1 MPLITEDIKKA
12 KGSYQEYYFRPKP
25 SSTQSL
31 LSSSYDIFKSRY
43 TRLKLSIL
51 ERNMSDS
58 ESLSLG
64 LVIYSAVKPIFKIY
78 FIIAIGFILA
88 KRNILTVTTCR
99 DISDTIVTAIMPCL
113 IFNNMVSYLKSSDIK
128 NVGIIIFTSCLLF
141 TFGGFSAYGIHLIT
155 KSPKRWLGGLIS
167 VGIFPNISDLP
178 IAYLQ
183 TFAKGG
189 TIFTSAEG
197 NKGVAYVCIFLMG
210 MTLLQFSFG
219 LFRLIQWDFRDE
231 LKGQDLER
239 SASGETNE
247 SNKSFHERDDSE
259 EKSTRRAS
267 NDERET
273 IRAAAHTR
281 DSTADEEALDSSS
294 DSISSE
300 SSEEERRRMRRRRSI
315 MDEDRQHNEFLR
327 AQSKR
332 QEGSSVSGSA
342 TLSRRTSRRRRG
354 SDSSA
359 TSGPLDLVPPRTND
373 LRRQQS
379 QNVEDVI
386 HEYSEFE
393 SLKYHELQ
401 KSHSKQEEEAEPEPD
416 TPEAEESKFKSFV
429 KKMLQ
434 NLRAPT
440 SVSLLTSIAI
450 CMAPP
455 LKALFVTS
463 TFSKH
468 IPNAPD
474 KQPPLS
480 FIIDLVSYV
489 GNASVPLGLLLLG
502 ATLARLQVKRMP
514 PGFWKTAV
522 LITFTRLVILPIF
535 GVGVTTGFNNGGW
548 YGDDKLV
555 RFVSVL
561 EFGLPNATSLVYF
574 TAFYTDPTS
583 DEHLQMDCLAICLIT
598 QYLILWFTLPFLI
611 TFTLKVSMVRR
622 TVLATVSAPFRSE
635 QFQIALKCVLGF
647 VFVLFV
653 DSVNRV
659 YAVTSELTSATQAHP
674 GTSIMN
680 DRSEIQARRFYAQ
693 RNMYLC
699 GFTLFLTLILTRTYN
714 LVVELIATKDKVDA
728 LKENNAEAGSATAED
743 SEELAKL
750 KAQLAEKERTLET
763 LKSQAS
769 TLGKDYEG
777 ESELK
782 ERR

>member
-1 MPLITEDIKKA
+1 
-12 KGSYQEYYFRPKP
+12 
-25 SSTQSL
+25 
-31 LSSSYDIFKSRY
+31 
-43 TRLKLSIL
+43 
-51 ERNMSDS
+51 MSDS
-58 ESLSLG
+58 ESLLLG

-128 NVGIIIFTSCLLF
+128 NIGIIIFTSCLLF
-141 TFGGFSAYGIHLIT
+141 TFGGFLAYGIHLIT

-189 TIFTSAEG
+189 TIFTAAEG

-219 LFRLIQWDFRDE
+219 LYRLIQWDFRDE
-231 LKGQDLER
+231 LKGDEDLER
-239 SASGETNE
+239 SSSGATNDT
-247 SNKSFHERDDSE
+247 NKLSHAEDDLE
-259 EKSTRRAS
+259 EKSTRTTS
-267 NDERET
+267 NDARDA
-273 IRAAAHTR
+273 IRAAAHSH
-281 DSTADEEALDSSS
+281 DDAADEEAVDSSS
-294 DSISSE
+294 DSIYSE
-300 SSEEERRRMRRRRSI
+300 LSEEKRRRRST
-315 MDEDRQHNEFLR
+315 MDEEHQHNEFLR
-327 AQSKR
+327 AQSRR
-332 QEGSSVSGSA
+332 QEDLSVSGSA
-342 TLSRRTSRRRRG
+342 SLNRRISRRRRG

-359 TSGPLDLVPPRTND
+359 TSGPLDLVPPRSND

-386 HEYSEFE
+386 HEYSEFDT
-393 SLKYHELQ
+393 LKNQELQ
-401 KSHSKQEEEAEPEPD
+401 KSHSRQEQQDEPEPD
-416 TPEAEESKFKSFV
+416 IVGEEESKFKPFV

-440 SVSLLTSIAI
+440 SIALLTSIAI
-450 CMAPP
+450 CMSPP
-455 LKALFVTS
+455 LKALFVTGS
-463 TFSKH
+463 FSKH

-474 KQPPLS
+474 EQPPLS

-502 ATLARLQVKRMP
+502 ATLARLQVKKMP
-514 PGFWKTAV
+514 PGFWKTAL
-522 LITFTRLVILPIF
+522 LITFTRLVVLPIF

-611 TFTLKVSMVRR
+611 TFTLKVSM
-622 TVLATVSAPFRSE
+622 
-635 QFQIALKCVLGF
+635 G
-647 VFVLFV
+647 
-653 DSVNRV
+653 
-659 YAVTSELTSATQAHP
+659 
-674 GTSIMN
+674 M
-680 DRSEIQARRFYAQ
+680 
-693 RNMYLC
+693 
-699 GFTLFLTLILTRTYN
+699 
-714 LVVELIATKDKVDA
+714 
-728 LKENNAEAGSATAED
+728 
-743 SEELAKL
+743 
-750 KAQLAEKERTLET
+750 
-763 LKSQAS
+763 
-769 TLGKDYEG
+769 
-777 ESELK
+777 
-782 ERR
+782 

>member
-1 MPLITEDIKKA
+1 
-12 KGSYQEYYFRPKP
+12 
-25 SSTQSL
+25 
-31 LSSSYDIFKSRY
+31 
-43 TRLKLSIL
+43 
-51 ERNMSDS
+51 MSDS

-88 KRNILTVTTCR
+88 KRNILSVTTCR

-128 NVGIIIFTSCLLF
+128 NIGIILFTSCLLF
-141 TFGGFSAYGIHLIT
+141 TVGGFSAYGIHLVT

-189 TIFTSAEG
+189 TIFTSEEG

-210 MTLLQFSFG
+210 MTLLQFCFG

-231 LKGQDLER
+231 LKGEDDLER
-239 SASGETNE
+239 SSSGATNLTK
-247 SNKSFHERDDSE
+247 KSSSERDDTE
-259 EKSTRRAS
+259 EKSTQTTS
-267 NDERET
+267 NDARDA
-273 IRAAAHTR
+273 IRATAHSR
-281 DSTADEEALDSSS
+281 NETADDEVVDSSS
-294 DSISSE
+294 DSIYSE
-300 SSEEERRRMRRRRSI
+300 SSEEKRHKEADAL
-315 MDEDRQHNEFLR
+315 DEERQHKEFLQ
-327 AQSKR
+327 AQSRR
-332 QEGSSVSGSA
+332 QEEQSISGSMS
-342 TLSRRTSRRRRG
+342 LSRRQSSRRRG

-359 TSGPLDLVPPRTND
+359 TTSGPLDLVPPRSND

-386 HEYSEFE
+386 NEYSEFDT
-393 SLKYHELQ
+393 LKNNELQ
-401 KSHSKQEEEAEPEPD
+401 KSLSKQEHEGEPQQDSIE
-416 TPEAEESKFKSFV
+416 TEESKFKSFV

-440 SVSLLTSIAI
+440 SISLLASIAI
-450 CMAPP
+450 CMSPP

-474 KQPPLS
+474 EQPPLS
-480 FIIDLVSYV
+480 FLIDLASYV

-502 ATLARLQVKRMP
+502 ATLARLQVKKMP
-514 PGFWKTAV
+514 PGFWKTA
-522 LITFTRLVILPIF
+522 LMITFTRLVILPIF

-548 YGDDKLV
+548 YAGDKLV

-598 QYLILWFTLPFLI
+598 QYLVLWFSLPFLI

-622 TVLATVSAPFRSE
+622 TVLTTVSAPFRNE

-728 LKENNAEAGSATAED
+728 LQENNVEAGSTTAGD
-743 SEELAKL
+743 SEELVKL
-750 KAQLAEKERTLET
+750 KAELAEKDKTLET

-769 TLGKDYEG
+769 TLSKDYEG

-782 ERR
+782 QRV

>member
-1 MPLITEDIKKA
+1 MPD
-12 KGSYQEYYFRPKP
+12 SD
-25 SSTQSL
+25 SL
-31 LSSSYDIFKSRY
+31 L
-43 TRLKLSIL
+43 
-51 ERNMSDS
+51 
-58 ESLSLG
+58 LG

-128 NVGIIIFTSCLLF
+128 NIGVILFTSCLLF
-141 TFGGFSAYGIHLIT
+141 TFGGFLAYGIHLIT

-219 LFRLIQWDFRDE
+219 LYRLIQWDFRDE
-231 LKGQDLER
+231 LLGDEEDLER
-239 SASGETNE
+239 SSSGATNDT
-247 SNKSFHERDDSE
+247 SKLGHDGDDLE
-259 EKSTRRAS
+259 KKSTRRTSDDAR
-267 NDERET
+267 DAL
-273 IRAAAHTR
+273 RATAQTR
-281 DSTADEEALDSSS
+281 HNPVDEEAIDTSS
-294 DSISSE
+294 DSILSQL
-300 SSEEERRRMRRRRSI
+300 SEEERRRRSI
-315 MDEDRQHNEFLR
+315 MDEEQQHNEFLR
-327 AQSKR
+327 VQTRR
-332 QEGSSVSGSA
+332 QESLSMTGSGSGS
-342 TLSRRTSRRRRG
+342 LSRRASRRRRG

-359 TSGPLDLVPPRTND
+359 TSGPLDLVPPRSND

-386 HEYSEFE
+386 NEYSEFDA
-393 SLKYHELQ
+393 LKHHELQ
-401 KSHSKQEEEAEPEPD
+401 KSHSRQEPLDEVEPEIV
-416 TPEAEESKFKSFV
+416 EEKESKAKSFV

-440 SVSLLTSIAI
+440 SISLLTSIAI
-450 CMAPP
+450 CMSPP

-474 KQPPLS
+474 EQPPLS

-502 ATLARLQVKRMP
+502 ATLARLQVKKMP
-514 PGFWKTAV
+514 PGFWKTAL
-522 LITFTRLVILPIF
+522 LITFTRLVVLPIF

-548 YGDDKLV
+548 YGNDKLV

-611 TFTLKVSMVRR
+611 TFTLKVSM
-622 TVLATVSAPFRSE
+622 
-635 QFQIALKCVLGF
+635 G
-647 VFVLFV
+647 
-653 DSVNRV
+653 
-659 YAVTSELTSATQAHP
+659 
-674 GTSIMN
+674 M
-680 DRSEIQARRFYAQ
+680 
-693 RNMYLC
+693 
-699 GFTLFLTLILTRTYN
+699 
-714 LVVELIATKDKVDA
+714 
-728 LKENNAEAGSATAED
+728 
-743 SEELAKL
+743 
-750 KAQLAEKERTLET
+750 
-763 LKSQAS
+763 
-769 TLGKDYEG
+769 
-777 ESELK
+777 
-782 ERR
+782 

>member
-1 MPLITEDIKKA
+1 
-12 KGSYQEYYFRPKP
+12 
-25 SSTQSL
+25 
-31 LSSSYDIFKSRY
+31 
-43 TRLKLSIL
+43 
-51 ERNMSDS
+51 MSDS
-58 ESLSLG
+58 ESLLLG

-128 NVGIIIFTSCLLF
+128 NIGIIIFTSCLLF
-141 TFGGFSAYGIHLIT
+141 TFGGFLAYGIHLIT

-189 TIFTSAEG
+189 TIFTAAEG

-219 LFRLIQWDFRDE
+219 LYRLIQWDFRDE
-231 LKGQDLER
+231 LKGDEDLER
-239 SASGETNE
+239 SSSGATNDT
-247 SNKSFHERDDSE
+247 NKLSHAEDDLE
-259 EKSTRRAS
+259 EKSTRTTS
-267 NDERET
+267 NDARDA
-273 IRAAAHTR
+273 IRAAAHSR
-281 DSTADEEALDSSS
+281 DDTADEEAVDSSS
-294 DSISSE
+294 DSIYSE
-300 SSEEERRRMRRRRSI
+300 LSEEKRRRRST
-315 MDEDRQHNEFLR
+315 MDEEHQHNEFLR
-327 AQSKR
+327 AQSRR
-332 QEGSSVSGSA
+332 QEGLSVSGSA
-342 TLSRRTSRRRRG
+342 SLNRRISKRRRG

-359 TSGPLDLVPPRTND
+359 TSGPLDLVPPRSND

-386 HEYSEFE
+386 HEYSEFDT
-393 SLKYHELQ
+393 LKNQELQ
-401 KSHSKQEEEAEPEPD
+401 KSHSRQEQQDEPEPD
-416 TPEAEESKFKSFV
+416 IVEEEESKFKPFV

-440 SVSLLTSIAI
+440 SIALLTSIAI
-450 CMAPP
+450 CMSPP
-455 LKALFVTS
+455 LKALFVTGS
-463 TFSKH
+463 FSKH

-474 KQPPLS
+474 EQPPLS

-502 ATLARLQVKRMP
+502 ATLARLQVKKMP
-514 PGFWKTAV
+514 PGFWKTAL
-522 LITFTRLVILPIF
+522 LITFTRLVVLPIF

-611 TFTLKVSMVRR
+611 TFTLKVSM
-622 TVLATVSAPFRSE
+622 
-635 QFQIALKCVLGF
+635 G
-647 VFVLFV
+647 
-653 DSVNRV
+653 
-659 YAVTSELTSATQAHP
+659 
-674 GTSIMN
+674 M
-680 DRSEIQARRFYAQ
+680 
-693 RNMYLC
+693 
-699 GFTLFLTLILTRTYN
+699 
-714 LVVELIATKDKVDA
+714 
-728 LKENNAEAGSATAED
+728 
-743 SEELAKL
+743 
-750 KAQLAEKERTLET
+750 
-763 LKSQAS
+763 
-769 TLGKDYEG
+769 
-777 ESELK
+777 
-782 ERR
+782 

>member
-1 MPLITEDIKKA
+1 
-12 KGSYQEYYFRPKP
+12 
-25 SSTQSL
+25 
-31 LSSSYDIFKSRY
+31 
-43 TRLKLSIL
+43 
-51 ERNMSDS
+51 MSDS
-58 ESLSLG
+58 ESLLLG

-128 NVGIIIFTSCLLF
+128 NIGIIIFTSCLLF
-141 TFGGFSAYGIHLIT
+141 TFGGFLAYGIHLIT

-189 TIFTSAEG
+189 TIFTAAEG

-219 LFRLIQWDFRDE
+219 LYRLIQWDFRDE
-231 LKGQDLER
+231 LKGDEDLER
-239 SASGETNE
+239 SSSGATNDT
-247 SNKSFHERDDSE
+247 NKLSHAEDDLE
-259 EKSTRRAS
+259 EKSTRTTS
-267 NDERET
+267 NDARDA
-273 IRAAAHTR
+273 IRAAAHSR
-281 DSTADEEALDSSS
+281 DDIADEEAVDSSS
-294 DSISSE
+294 DSIYSE
-300 SSEEERRRMRRRRSI
+300 LSEEKRRRRST
-315 MDEDRQHNEFLR
+315 MDEEHQHNEFLR
-327 AQSKR
+327 AQSRR
-332 QEGSSVSGSA
+332 QEGLSVSGSA
-342 TLSRRTSRRRRG
+342 SLNRRISKRRRG

-359 TSGPLDLVPPRTND
+359 TSGPLDLVPPRSND

-386 HEYSEFE
+386 HEYSEFDT
-393 SLKYHELQ
+393 LKNQELQ
-401 KSHSKQEEEAEPEPD
+401 KSHSRQEQQDEPEPD
-416 TPEAEESKFKSFV
+416 IVEEEESKFKPFV

-440 SVSLLTSIAI
+440 SIALLTSIAI
-450 CMAPP
+450 CMSPP
-455 LKALFVTS
+455 LKALFVTGS
-463 TFSKH
+463 FSKH

-474 KQPPLS
+474 EQPPLS

-502 ATLARLQVKRMP
+502 ATLARLQVKKMP
-514 PGFWKTAV
+514 PGFWKTAL
-522 LITFTRLVILPIF
+522 LITFTRLVVLPIF

-611 TFTLKVSMVRR
+611 TFTLKVSM
-622 TVLATVSAPFRSE
+622 
-635 QFQIALKCVLGF
+635 G
-647 VFVLFV
+647 
-653 DSVNRV
+653 
-659 YAVTSELTSATQAHP
+659 
-674 GTSIMN
+674 M
-680 DRSEIQARRFYAQ
+680 
-693 RNMYLC
+693 
-699 GFTLFLTLILTRTYN
+699 
-714 LVVELIATKDKVDA
+714 
-728 LKENNAEAGSATAED
+728 
-743 SEELAKL
+743 
-750 KAQLAEKERTLET
+750 
-763 LKSQAS
+763 
-769 TLGKDYEG
+769 
-777 ESELK
+777 
-782 ERR
+782 

>member
-1 MPLITEDIKKA
+1 
-12 KGSYQEYYFRPKP
+12 
-25 SSTQSL
+25 
-31 LSSSYDIFKSRY
+31 
-43 TRLKLSIL
+43 
-51 ERNMSDS
+51 MSDS
-58 ESLSLG
+58 ESSLLLG

-78 FIIAIGFILA
+78 FIIAIGFLLA

-128 NVGIIIFTSCLLF
+128 NIGIIIFTSCLLF
-141 TFGGFSAYGIHLIT
+141 TVGGFLAYGIHLIT

-189 TIFTSAEG
+189 AIFTASEG

-219 LFRLIQWDFRDE
+219 LYRLIQWDFRDE
-231 LKGQDLER
+231 LKGDDDLER
-239 SASGETNE
+239 SSSGATNDKL
-247 SNKSFHERDDSE
+247 SHEGHDTE
-259 EKSTRRAS
+259 EKSTRTTS
-267 NDERET
+267 NDGRDA
-273 IRAAAHTR
+273 IRAAAHSR
-281 DSTADEEALDSSS
+281 DETADEEAIDSYS
-294 DSISSE
+294 DSIASDLS
-300 SSEEERRRMRRRRSI
+300 EERRHRQQHTL
-315 MDEDRQHNEFLR
+315 DEERQHNEFLR
-327 AQSKR
+327 AQTRR
-332 QEGSSVSGSA
+332 QEDQSMSGSMS
-342 TLSRRTSRRRRG
+342 LSRRISSRRRG

-359 TSGPLDLVPPRTND
+359 TTSGPLDLVPPRSND
-373 LRRQQS
+373 LRRHQS

-386 HEYSEFE
+386 NEYSEFDT
-393 SLKYHELQ
+393 LKNHELQ
-401 KSHSKQEEEAEPEPD
+401 KSHSRQEQEDEPEADLAEPK
-416 TPEAEESKFKSFV
+416 ESKFKSFT

-440 SVSLLTSIAI
+440 SIALLSSIAI
-450 CMAPP
+450 CMSPP

-474 KQPPLS
+474 EQPPLS
-480 FIIDLVSYV
+480 FVIDLVSYV

-502 ATLARLQVKRMP
+502 ATLARLQVKKMP
-514 PGFWKTAV
+514 PGFWKTAL

-611 TFTLKVSMVRR
+611 TFTLKVSM
-622 TVLATVSAPFRSE
+622 
-635 QFQIALKCVLGF
+635 
-647 VFVLFV
+647 
-653 DSVNRV
+653 
-659 YAVTSELTSATQAHP
+659 H
-674 GTSIMN
+674 M
-680 DRSEIQARRFYAQ
+680 
-693 RNMYLC
+693 
-699 GFTLFLTLILTRTYN
+699 
-714 LVVELIATKDKVDA
+714 
-728 LKENNAEAGSATAED
+728 
-743 SEELAKL
+743 
-750 KAQLAEKERTLET
+750 
-763 LKSQAS
+763 
-769 TLGKDYEG
+769 
-777 ESELK
+777 
-782 ERR
+782 

>member
-1 MPLITEDIKKA
+1 
-12 KGSYQEYYFRPKP
+12 
-25 SSTQSL
+25 
-31 LSSSYDIFKSRY
+31 
-43 TRLKLSIL
+43 
-51 ERNMSDS
+51 MSDS
-58 ESLSLG
+58 ESLLLG

-128 NVGIIIFTSCLLF
+128 NIGIIIFTSCLLF
-141 TFGGFSAYGIHLIT
+141 TFGGFLAYGIHLIT

-189 TIFTSAEG
+189 TIFTVAEG

-219 LFRLIQWDFRDE
+219 LYRLIQWDFRDE
-231 LKGQDLER
+231 LKGDEDLER
-239 SASGETNE
+239 SSSGATNDT
-247 SNKSFHERDDSE
+247 NKLSHAEDDLE
-259 EKSTRRAS
+259 EKSTRTTS
-267 NDERET
+267 NDARDA
-273 IRAAAHTR
+273 IRAAAHSR
-281 DSTADEEALDSSS
+281 DDTADEEAVDSSS
-294 DSISSE
+294 DSIYSE
-300 SSEEERRRMRRRRSI
+300 LSEEKRRRRST
-315 MDEDRQHNEFLR
+315 MDEEHQHNEFLR
-327 AQSKR
+327 AQSRR
-332 QEGSSVSGSA
+332 QEGLSVSGSA
-342 TLSRRTSRRRRG
+342 SLNRRISKRRRG

-359 TSGPLDLVPPRTND
+359 TSGPLDLVPPRSND

-386 HEYSEFE
+386 HEYSEFDT
-393 SLKYHELQ
+393 LKNQELQ
-401 KSHSKQEEEAEPEPD
+401 KSHSRQEQQDEPEPD
-416 TPEAEESKFKSFV
+416 IVEEEESKFKPFV

-440 SVSLLTSIAI
+440 SIALLTSIAI
-450 CMAPP
+450 CMSPP
-455 LKALFVTS
+455 LKALFVTGS
-463 TFSKH
+463 FSKH

-474 KQPPLS
+474 EQPPLS

-502 ATLARLQVKRMP
+502 ATLARLQVKKMP
-514 PGFWKTAV
+514 PGFWKTAL
-522 LITFTRLVILPIF
+522 LITFTRLVVLPIF

-611 TFTLKVSMVRR
+611 TFTLKVSM
-622 TVLATVSAPFRSE
+622 
-635 QFQIALKCVLGF
+635 G
-647 VFVLFV
+647 
-653 DSVNRV
+653 
-659 YAVTSELTSATQAHP
+659 
-674 GTSIMN
+674 M
-680 DRSEIQARRFYAQ
+680 
-693 RNMYLC
+693 
-699 GFTLFLTLILTRTYN
+699 
-714 LVVELIATKDKVDA
+714 
-728 LKENNAEAGSATAED
+728 
-743 SEELAKL
+743 
-750 KAQLAEKERTLET
+750 
-763 LKSQAS
+763 
-769 TLGKDYEG
+769 
-777 ESELK
+777 
-782 ERR
+782 

>member
-1 MPLITEDIKKA
+1 
-12 KGSYQEYYFRPKP
+12 
-25 SSTQSL
+25 
-31 LSSSYDIFKSRY
+31 
-43 TRLKLSIL
+43 
-51 ERNMSDS
+51 MSDS
-58 ESLSLG
+58 DSLLLG

-128 NVGIIIFTSCLLF
+128 NIGVILFTSCLLF
-141 TFGGFSAYGIHLIT
+141 TFGGFLAYGIHLIT

-219 LFRLIQWDFRDE
+219 LYRLIQWDFRDE
-231 LKGQDLER
+231 LLGDEEDLER
-239 SASGETNE
+239 SSSGATNDT
-247 SNKSFHERDDSE
+247 SKLGHDGDDLE
-259 EKSTRRAS
+259 KKSTRRTSDDAR
-267 NDERET
+267 DAL
-273 IRAAAHTR
+273 RATAQTR
-281 DSTADEEALDSSS
+281 HNPVDEEAIDTSS
-294 DSISSE
+294 DSILSQL
-300 SSEEERRRMRRRRSI
+300 SEEERRRRSI
-315 MDEDRQHNEFLR
+315 MDEEQQHNEFLR
-327 AQSKR
+327 VQTRR
-332 QEGSSVSGSA
+332 QESLSMTGSGSGP
-342 TLSRRTSRRRRG
+342 LSRRASRRRRG

-359 TSGPLDLVPPRTND
+359 TSGPLDLVPPRSND

-386 HEYSEFE
+386 NEYSEFDA
-393 SLKYHELQ
+393 LKHHELQ
-401 KSHSKQEEEAEPEPD
+401 KSHSRQEPLDEVEPEIV
-416 TPEAEESKFKSFV
+416 EEKESKAKSFV

-440 SVSLLTSIAI
+440 SISLLTSIAI
-450 CMAPP
+450 CMSPP

-474 KQPPLS
+474 EQPPLS

-502 ATLARLQVKRMP
+502 ATLARLQVKKMP
-514 PGFWKTAV
+514 PGFWKTAL
-522 LITFTRLVILPIF
+522 LITFTRLVVLPIF

-548 YGDDKLV
+548 YGNDKLV

-611 TFTLKVSMVRR
+611 TFTLKVSM
-622 TVLATVSAPFRSE
+622 
-635 QFQIALKCVLGF
+635 G
-647 VFVLFV
+647 
-653 DSVNRV
+653 
-659 YAVTSELTSATQAHP
+659 
-674 GTSIMN
+674 M
-680 DRSEIQARRFYAQ
+680 
-693 RNMYLC
+693 
-699 GFTLFLTLILTRTYN
+699 
-714 LVVELIATKDKVDA
+714 
-728 LKENNAEAGSATAED
+728 
-743 SEELAKL
+743 
-750 KAQLAEKERTLET
+750 
-763 LKSQAS
+763 
-769 TLGKDYEG
+769 
-777 ESELK
+777 
-782 ERR
+782 